1 MDIIIGNI
9 VNVHALP
16 DACRRTR
23 QCINE
28 HGKKGFE
35 VVSFNPRSQRFGST
49 PAILV
54 RAVSGPGSRH
64 EKWLGWLPL
73 LEIGDKNDT

>member
-9 VNVHALP
+9 VNVHALS

-28 HGKKGFE
+28 HGKEGFE
-35 VVSFNPRSQRFGST
+35 VVSFNPRSQRFGNT

-54 RAVSGPGSRH
+54 RAVSGHESRH

-73 LEIGDKNDT
+73 LEIGDRNDV